1 MEKTTLKL
9 YEFLS
14 LEAELL
20 GTTNQQTGEVVS
32 KGLLSENIRL
42 VIKYWLTELTKKA
55 SAEKTAINEM
65 RDDLLKKHL
74 KEGETSIQT
83 IIVNKDGTQE
93 VNPAYLEFDKELA
106 ELLQEEK
113 QLEHFSFSLDHFNNV
128 ESSNNYSTF
137 FKLIKVTE

>member
-20 GTTNQQTGEVVS
+20 GTTNQQTGEVIS

-55 SAEKTAINEM
+55 SAEKTVINEM